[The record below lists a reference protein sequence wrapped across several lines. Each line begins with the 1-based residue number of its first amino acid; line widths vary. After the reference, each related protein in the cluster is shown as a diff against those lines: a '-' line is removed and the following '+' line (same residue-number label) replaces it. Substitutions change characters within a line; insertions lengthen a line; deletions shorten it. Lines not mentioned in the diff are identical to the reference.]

1 VAAQPTAAESIVDRV
16 RAALGSAD
24 LDAIGELLD
33 PDVRWGAPGDPA
45 PSCQNRRQVLA
56 WYRSG
61 REAGV
66 RAQVIETAVVGDRIL
81 VGLMVSGRPATE
93 VSGPEANRWQVL
105 RVGDNRIV
113 EIVGFDSRDEAA
125 AHAGGELAP

>member
-1 VAAQPTAAESIVDRV
+1 VAAQPTAAEAILGRV
-16 RAALGSAD
+16 RTLDSAD

-33 PDVRWGAPGDPA
+33 PDVRWGASGDPA

-56 WYRSG
+56 WYQRG

-66 RAQVIETAVVGDRIL
+66 RAQVTEAAVAGNQIL

-93 VSGPEANRWQVL
+93 GAGTETNRW
-105 RVGDNRIV
+105 
-113 EIVGFDSRDEAA
+113 
-125 AHAGGELAP
+125 